1 MMTPSTT
8 PAVSELT
15 FEVPPGRAGQ
25 RLLRELR
32 QHYELREGPR
42 LSRETVYLDTPDGR
56 LFARSRALWSS
67 AGVLEL
73 ESLDRPDSRS
83 RIELDGLPGFADRL
97 PPGALRD
104 ELAPLTRNRALLK
117 LFSVR
122 SEVRTWSRCNRD
134 QKTVLRVSVS
144 RDEASHGERTA
155 SLGSF
160 VVVRQVRGY
169 KKIFRDV
176 CEWWKKRGVRPGS
189 GPSYRKALEAL
200 GLDPLR
206 TASVSRPKLDASMT
220 AAEAVRAMIRV
231 QYQVARANEEGILDD
246 TDAEFLHDFRVAVRR
261 ARSYLGQMRDVFAA
275 ESATGL
281 RKKLSWLGKS
291 TNGPRDLDVY
301 LEQQADYR
309 SLLAAPLTDDI
320 APLFE
325 FAARER
331 ETAHRTLVGVMGSG
345 DYDAAMRRWR
355 SSAEEES
362 LLGVGRRGAEPVL
375 SLAGARVARRCRAV
389 LEQGARIRDL
399 KDAAAFHSL
408 RIECKQL
415 RYLMEFLGDLLPEA
429 KGAVQRLKK
438 LQDALGRIQD
448 LTVHEARTQE
458 FAQTMSA
465 AGDGRALPAA
475 EVLISRMR
483 VEREL
488 ECGRVPELFAQFSR
502 SLRETEP
509 PYVLLLP
516 WLRRIQGN

>member
-1 MMTPSTT
+1 MTLSTT
-8 PAVSELT
+8 SGVSEVT
-15 FEVPPGRAGQ
+15 FDVPQGRPGQ

-32 QHYELREGPR
+32 QQYELREGPR
-42 LSRETVYLDTPDGR
+42 HSREAAYLDTHDGR
-56 LFARSRALWSS
+56 LYARSRALWSS
-67 AGVLEL
+67 EGVLQL
-73 ESLDRPDSRS
+73 ESLDRPDSRN
-83 RIELDGLPGFADRL
+83 RIDLDGLPGFADRL
-97 PPGALRD
+97 PPGGLRD

-122 SEVRTWSRCNRD
+122 SEERTWSRWNRD

-144 RDEASHGERTA
+144 QDEASDGKQTA
-155 SLGSF
+155 PLGSF

-169 KKIFRDV
+169 KRIFQDV
-176 CEWWKKRGVRPGS
+176 CEWWEKRGIRAGNGS
-189 GPSYRKALEAL
+189 RYRRALEAL

-206 TASVSRPKLDASMT
+206 AASVSRAKLDASMT
-220 AAEAVRAMIRV
+220 AADAARAMLRV
-231 QYQVARANEEGILDD
+231 QYRVARGNEEGILND
-246 TDAEFLHDFRVAVRR
+246 TDVEFLHDFRVAVRR
-261 ARSYLGQMRDVFAA
+261 ARSYLGQLPDVFAA
-275 ESATGL
+275 EPAAAL
-281 RKKLSWLGKS
+281 RKRLSWLGKS
-291 TNGPRDLDVY
+291 TNVLRDLDVY

-309 SLLAAPLTDDI
+309 SLLAAPLTEDI

-331 ETAHRTLVGVMGSG
+331 QRACRALVEVMGSG

-355 SSAEEES
+355 SSVEDGS
-362 LLGVGRRGAEPVL
+362 GLGAGRRGAETLL
-375 SLAGARVARRCRAV
+375 SLAGARVAKKCRAV
-389 LEQGARIRDL
+389 LEQGTRLRDP
-399 KDAAAFHSL
+399 KDAEAFHSL

-415 RYLMEFLGDLLPEA
+415 RYLMEILGDLMPEA

-458 FAQTMSA
+458 FAQAMSE

-475 EVLISRMR
+475 EVLVSRMR

-509 PYVLLLP
+509 PYVMLLP
-516 WLRRIQGN
+516 WLRRITS

>member
-1 MMTPSTT
+1 MTPSTT
-8 PAVSELT
+8 SAVPEVT
-15 FEVPPGRAGQ
+15 FDVPRGRPGQ
-25 RLLRELR
+25 RLLGELR
-32 QHYELREGPR
+32 QQYELREGPR
-42 LSRETVYLDTPDGR
+42 HSREAVYLDTHDGR
-56 LFARSRALWSS
+56 LYARSRALWSS
-67 AGVLEL
+67 EGVLQL
-73 ESLDRPDSRS
+73 ESLDRPHSRN
-83 RIELDGLPGFADRL
+83 RIDLDGLPGFADRL
-97 PPGALRD
+97 PSGGLRD

-122 SEVRTWSRCNRD
+122 SEVRTWSRWNRD
-134 QKTVLRVSVS
+134 QKTVLHVSVS
-144 RDEASHGERTA
+144 LDEASDGKQTA
-155 SLGSF
+155 RLGSF

-176 CEWWKKRGVRPGS
+176 CEWWDQRSVRAGNGS
-189 GPSYRKALEAL
+189 RYRRALEAL

-206 TASVSRPKLDASMT
+206 AASVSGAKLDRSMT
-220 AAEAVRAMIRV
+220 AAEAARAMIRA
-231 QYQVARANEEGILDD
+231 QYRVARANEEGVLDD

-261 ARSYLGQMRDVFAA
+261 ARSYLGQLPDVFAGGPA
-275 ESATGL
+275 AAL
-281 RKKLSWLGKS
+281 RKNLSWLGKS
-291 TNGPRDLDVY
+291 TNALRDLDVY

-309 SLLAAPLTDDI
+309 SLLAAPLTEDI

-331 ETAHRTLVGVMGSG
+331 ERAYHGLVGVMRSG
-345 DYDAAMRRWR
+345 DYDAVMRRWR
-355 SSAEEES
+355 SSFEDES
-362 LLGVGRRGAEPVL
+362 GLRVGRRGAEALL
-375 SLAGARVARRCRAV
+375 SLAGARVAKKCRAV
-389 LEQGARIRDL
+389 LEQGARLRDR
-399 KDAAAFHSL
+399 KDVEAFHSL

-415 RYLMEFLGDLLPEA
+415 RYLMEMLGDLMPEA

-458 FAQTMSA
+458 FARALST

-475 EVLISRMR
+475 EVLVSRMR

-502 SLRETEP
+502 SLRDTEP

-516 WLRRIQGN
+516 WLRPLESSL